1 MRPLEQ
7 TALYSIVNPKNIVV
21 LGASNKFTSMG
32 TNLLTS
38 IMSLGFE
45 GNIYPIHLTEKT
57 VKGLTAYRA
66 VEELPEIPDL
76 ALIVLPAHIVPDV
89 MAACGKKGIR
99 HAIVV
104 SGGFKE
110 VGGDG
115 IALEKRLC
123 DIADRYGIRF
133 LGPNCIGVAN
143 PHHKF
148 NATFLPC
155 PAMSGFIGMASQ
167 SGSFITQMFDYLSQ
181 FGQAFS
187 TGISVGNEAN
197 IDLVDC
203 LEYLGACPRTKVI
216 GMYIET
222 IRRGR
227 EFIRLARSIVPHKP
241 IVAYYVGGSEAG
253 QRAGLSHTGAMS
265 GPDRLYDGV
274 FSQSGVIRAAS
285 IEELF
290 DFCWCLGA
298 IAHKPAGNRVLV
310 QTHSGGPGAVAADAC
325 SRSGLTLPPI
335 SRATLEKL
343 LPFMPHTAS
352 AANPVDITY
361 TKKSMDYFTQIPKIL
376 LDDENSD
383 AMLMY
388 FLMSEKSVLRAM
400 EGFGITGVEALKETQ
415 KFIETQ
421 GRSVV
426 EMILSHPKPCIGFSF
441 YTREN
446 AFIRYLQDHGVVVL
460 PSPTRAAKALA
471 AMVRYMQLKQKIENS
486 LLSKPP
492 HEILPK
498 TS

>member
-1 MRPLEQ
+1 MRPIEQ
-7 TALYSIVNPKNIVV
+7 TALYPIINPKSLAVF
-21 LGASNKFTSMG
+21 GASNKYASMG

-45 GNIYPIHLTEKT
+45 GNIYPVHLTEKS
-57 VKGLTAYRA
+57 VKGLPAYA
-66 VEELPEIPDL
+66 SVEDLPEIPEL
-76 ALIVLPAHIVPDV
+76 ALMVLPTRIVPE
-89 MAACGKKGIR
+89 ALEACGRKGIR
-99 HAIVV
+99 RAIVV

-115 IALEKRLC
+115 AALEEQIC
-123 DIADRYGIRF
+123 GIANRHGIRF

-155 PAMSGFIGMASQ
+155 PRESGFIGVASQ
-167 SGSFITQMFDYLSQ
+167 SGSFITQMFDYLIQ

-187 TGISVGNEAN
+187 AGISVGNEAN

-216 GMYIET
+216 GLYVET

-227 EFIRLARSIVPHKP
+227 EFIDMARSIVPHKP

-253 QRAGLSHTGAMS
+253 RKASLSHTGALS

-274 FSQSGVIRAAS
+274 FAQSGVIRAFS

-298 IAHKPAGNRVLV
+298 VPKPAGNRVLI

-325 SRSGLTLPPI
+325 SRAGLVLPPI
-335 SRATLEKL
+335 SAETLDKL
-343 LPFMPHTAS
+343 SPYMPHTAS

-388 FLMSEKSVLRAM
+388 FLMSEKSVIRAM
-400 EGFGITGVEALKETQ
+400 EGFGIIGEEAVQESR
-415 KFIETQ
+415 KFIDEQ
-421 GRSVV
+421 SQSVV
-426 EMILSHPKPCIGFSF
+426 DMIKSHPKPCIGFSF
-441 YTREN
+441 YNREN
-446 AFIRYLQDHGVVVL
+446 QFVANLQDKGIVVL
-460 PSPTRAAKALA
+460 PSPTRAARALA
-471 AMVRYMQLKQKIENS
+471 AMVRYVKLREKIMS
-486 LLSKPP
+486 GL
-492 HEILPK
+492 
-498 TS
+498 

>member
-1 MRPLEQ
+1 MTQLIEK
-7 TALYSIVNPKNIVV
+7 TTLYPIINPKSLVV
-21 LGASNKFTSMG
+21 FGASNKYASMG

-45 GNIYPIHLTEKT
+45 GKIYPVHPSESL
-57 VKGLTAYRA
+57 VKGLVAYKF
-66 VEELPEIPDL
+66 VEDLPEIPDL
-76 ALIVLPAHIVPDV
+76 ALIVLPTQIVPQV
-89 MAACGKKGIR
+89 LEACGKKGIR

-110 VGGDG
+110 VGGG
-115 IALEKRLC
+115 GVALEKQIC
-123 DIADRYGIRF
+123 HIADTYGIRF

-155 PAMSGFIGMASQ
+155 PQTPGFIGMASQ
-167 SGSFITQMFDYLSQ
+167 SGSFITQMFDYLMQ

-187 TGISVGNEAN
+187 TGISAGNEAN

-227 EFIRLARSIVPHKP
+227 EFIDMARSIVPHKP
-241 IVAYYVGGSEAG
+241 IVAYYAGGSEAG
-253 QRAGLSHTGAMS
+253 RTASLSHTGALS
-265 GPDRLYDGV
+265 GPDKLYEGV
-274 FSQSGVIRAAS
+274 FAQSGVIRASS

-298 IAHKPAGNRVLV
+298 SPKPEGSRVLV
-310 QTHSGGPGAVAADAC
+310 LTHSGGPGAVAADAC
-325 SRSGLTLPPI
+325 SRAGLVLNPI
-335 SRATLEKL
+335 SASVLAKL
-343 LPFMPHTAS
+343 SPFMPHTGS

-388 FLMSEKSVLRAM
+388 FLMSEKSVIRAM
-400 EGFGITGVEALKETQ
+400 EGYGITGEDAVRETR
-415 KFIETQ
+415 KFIDKHSQ
-421 GRSVV
+421 PVID
-426 EMILSHPKPCIGFSF
+426 MIKNHPKPCIGFSF
-441 YTREN
+441 YNRDN
-446 AFIRYLQDHGVVVL
+446 PFIRILQDNGIVVF
-460 PSPTRAAKALA
+460 PSPTRAVKALA
-471 AMVRYMQLKQKIENS
+471 AMVRYVKLREKIMRS
-486 LLSKPP
+486 S
-492 HEILPK
+492 
-498 TS
+498 